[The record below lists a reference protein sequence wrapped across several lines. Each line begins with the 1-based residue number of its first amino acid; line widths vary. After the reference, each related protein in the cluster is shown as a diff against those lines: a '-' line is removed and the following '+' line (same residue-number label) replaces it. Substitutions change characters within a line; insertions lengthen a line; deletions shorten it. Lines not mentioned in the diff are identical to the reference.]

1 MPLGGNGAKR
11 KEKNQGECRDF
22 HMCKILHL
30 FTSICLQLEVKNKAK
45 FISFL
50 MKRCFSLPAVINYKE
65 GGKRYCYRQ
74 NMF

>member
-1 MPLGGNGAKR
+1 MERKKSGGNV
-11 KEKNQGECRDF
+11 EIF
-22 HMCKILHL
+22 MCKILHL

-65 GGKRYCYRQ
+65 SGKRYCYRQ